1 MILCKKNDKIFIF
14 TVHWRIIYVVSEN
27 RNIGSVGGGGSFGKP
42 APGHYKS
49 DTVQKL
55 NYVFFHF
62 ILKKIVELES
72 NPDSTGPGQC
82 STILWYLGGELDRY
96 RDDIWELPRD
106 CDQPDKSWGW
116 HCRQSCGTRWGWG
129 RGCLTVQEYLPDL
142 DVSDMPYTPTTSAE
156 PLQIKAKD
164 LPSTELEV
172 CLKFAF
178 FISQE
183 VIFSV
188 M

>member
-1 MILCKKNDKIFIF
+1 MLCRITGTWAQLGEGWVSGNRHLGIIRVILFKN
-14 TVHWRIIYVVSEN
+14 WN
-27 RNIGSVGGGGSFGKP
+27 M
-42 APGHYKS
+42 
-49 DTVQKL
+49 
-55 NYVFFHF
+55 FFPFH
-62 ILKKIVELES
+62 IKKIVELES

-142 DVSDMPYTPTTSAE
+142 DVSDMPSTPTTSAE

-164 LPSTELEV
+164 LPGTELEV

-183 VIFSV
+183 VFFSV